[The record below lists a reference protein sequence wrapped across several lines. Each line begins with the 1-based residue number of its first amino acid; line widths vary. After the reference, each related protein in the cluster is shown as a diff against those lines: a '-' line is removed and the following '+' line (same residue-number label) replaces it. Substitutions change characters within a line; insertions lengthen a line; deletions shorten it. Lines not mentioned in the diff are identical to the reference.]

1 MFVFQWYYRRL
12 GFQRSPEQ
20 NYGVDKLSETNSL
33 ERMLAVLDLFS
44 EDRLEWTSEE
54 MMGELGYSRPTLY
67 RYLKTLRQNGMLASI
82 NNAGF
87 TLGPK
92 IVEMDFLLRRSDPL
106 VLESKPILE
115 EIAEKYKCTSYI
127 SRWYRTRVLCVE
139 NAIASPVPE
148 GSYPRGRL
156 IPLGR
161 GATSRAI
168 LAFLPNRQAEPLI
181 TSCLDDFRSVEFGDS
196 VQEVLLR
203 LREIR
208 KAGVAVAHGEL
219 TSNVIGF
226 ASPVFDS
233 GRTPVASLSVT
244 IGYARVDQDG
254 INAITADVKAAA
266 ARLSERLSA
275 QKR

>member
-1 MFVFQWYYRRL
+1 
-12 GFQRSPEQ
+12 
-20 NYGVDKLSETNSL
+20 
-33 ERMLAVLDLFS
+33 MLAVLDLFS

-54 MMGELGYSRPTLY
+54 MMAQLGYSRPTLY

-106 VLESKPILE
+106 VLESKPILA

-139 NAIASPVPE
+139 NATASPVPE

-168 LAFLPNRQAEPLI
+168 LAFLPNRQAEPLV

-196 VQEVLLR
+196 VEEVLLR

-219 TSNVIGF
+219 TTNVIGF

-244 IGYARVDQDG
+244 IGSARVDQDA
-254 INAITADVKAAA
+254 IDAITADVKIAA
-266 ARLSERLSA
+266 ARLSDRLA
-275 QKR
+275 ARKR